1 MAAANLLD
9 FKNIFSL
16 EGKVAVITGSSKGLG
31 LAAASGMLQAGASK
45 VYVTSRTATAC
56 EEACAELNKLPN
68 LRPGSEA
75 ISVPGD
81 SSTVEGIQEIVDA
94 VGKTTRHVDILVANA
109 GGTAAASIETTDEK
123 EFSNVLDLNLKGV
136 FFLIQRYFRTSRL
149 SQQKSLTIF
158 PQVSSPPQS
167 SRHGPG

>member
-1 MAAANLLD
+1 MTAANLVD

-31 LAAASGMLQAGASK
+31 LATASGMLQAGASK
-45 VYVTSRTATAC
+45 VYITSRTVTAC
-56 EEACAELNKLPN
+56 AEACAELNKLPN

-81 SSTVEGIQEIVDA
+81 SSTVEGIQQIVDA
-94 VGKTTRHVDILVANA
+94 VNKTTSHIDILVANA
-109 GGTAAASIETTDEK
+109 GGTAAASIETTDER

-136 FFLIQRYFRTSRL
+136 FFLIQRYPDSACIFRQES
-149 SQQKSLTIF
+149 
-158 PQVSSPPQS
+158 
-167 SRHGPG
+167 